1 MRLCNGEIL
10 QKGDVQNKLVVG
22 VYRALALTGAYVIW

>member
-1 MRLCNGEIL
+1 MRLCNGEIM
-10 QKGDVQNKLVVG
+10 QKGDVQNELGAG